1 MKKPMNN
8 YPLTDDQI
16 RQLEVLT
23 GEPDTSDIPETSPE
37 AWKTAQRGLF
47 FKPRKEP
54 VSLRL
59 DMDVMDWLRR
69 KGPGYQTEI
78 NAILRRQMEAEISK

>member
-1 MKKPMNN
+1 MKKGMNDF
-8 YPLTDDQI
+8 PLTEDQI
-16 RQLEVLT
+16 RQISALS
-23 GEPDTSDIPETSPE
+23 GEPDVSDIPEAPE
-37 AWKTAQRGLF
+37 ENWKYAQRGVF
-47 FKPRKEP
+47 FRPRKEP